1 MDFDITIIGAGAIGC
16 ALAREFA
23 LQHPKLRICVVEAE
37 PAPAMHQSG
46 RNSGVCHSGFNPA
59 PGTLKARL
67 CVEGNRLMREFCRSH
82 SVDFQDVGTVV
93 TAVTDVEIE
102 RLEKLCKRGQEN
114 GVPGIRLLSLP
125 EARELEPN
133 LADGI
138 RLVMHSPTGAIV
150 DSRGF
155 VRALALESQNAGV
168 TFRYSARLLG
178 ADEISGGYRLR
189 LADGDLVDTARVVN
203 ASGVHVDDVAML
215 FGWRGPYRIVPFRG
229 SYWDV
234 RGKND
239 IIRSMVYPV
248 PDPAFPFLGVHVTK
262 RVDGGVMLGPN
273 AMLAFGRESYQF
285 WKVNV
290 KDLLSMGKQPH
301 FWRLMRRPEVIK
313 HAMSEV
319 ERSLSA
325 KRFAAEASLLVKGI
339 EPADL
344 APGPPAGIRAQLV
357 DQHGELVEDFLL
369 DLDGNAVHILNA
381 VSPGLTSSMAFARY
395 LTGYLDERAF
405 LSV

>member
-1 MDFDITIIGAGAIGC
+1 MDFDVTIIGAGAIGC
-16 ALAREFA
+16 ALAREIA
-23 LQHPKLRICVVEAE
+23 RQHPLLRICVVEAE

-67 CVEGNRLMREFCRSH
+67 CVEGNQLLREFCHSH
-82 SVDFQDVGTVV
+82 SVAFQDVGTVV
-93 TAVTDVEIE
+93 TAVTEVEIE
-102 RLEKLCKRGQEN
+102 RLEKLHQRGVDN
-114 GVPGIRLLSLP
+114 GVPGIRLLSLQ
-125 EARELEPN
+125 EARALEPN

-138 RLVMHSPTGAIV
+138 QRVMHAPSGAIL
-150 DSRGF
+150 DSKGY
-155 VRALALESQNAGV
+155 VRALALEGQSAGV
-168 TFRYSARLLG
+168 TFHYNARLLG

-189 LADGDLVDTARVVN
+189 LSDGDLVDTARVVN
-203 ASGVHVDDVAML
+203 ASGVHVDTVAMM

-273 AMLAFGRESYQF
+273 AMLAFGRESYRF
-285 WKVNV
+285 WNVNV
-290 KDLLSMGKQPH
+290 KDMAGMVRQSH
-301 FWRLMRRPEVIK
+301 FWQLMRRPEVIK
-313 HAMSEV
+313 HAVSEV

-339 EPADL
+339 EPEDL

-357 DQHGELVEDFLL
+357 DEHGDLVEDFLL
-369 DLDGNAVHILNA
+369 DVSGKAAHILNA
-381 VSPGLTSSMAFARY
+381 VSPGLTSSLAFARY
-395 LTGYLDERAF
+395 LTGYLDERNF